1 MSKSLYARIA
11 VGALSLSALGFAGIA
26 LNEGYSTTAIKP
38 VPGDPWTVGLG
49 STTRDDGTPVQEG
62 DKITPPQAI
71 RRAVKHIAGDE
82 KVLRTCFGD
91 GAALHQHE
99 WDAFV
104 DLAYNV
110 GAPAVCRSS
119 IPGKVRAGNYEAAC
133 KTILDFKRVQGRD
146 CSLAQNKGFCGGV
159 WTRRQEYTHLCL
171 TGERP

>member
-11 VGALSLSALGFAGIA
+11 VGALSLSAIGFAGIA
-26 LNEGYSTTAIKP
+26 LNEGYSTSAIKP

-49 STTRDDGTPVQEG
+49 STKRDDGTPVQAG

-71 RRAVKHIAGDE
+71 RRAVKHVAGDE
-82 KVLRTCFGD
+82 KVLRACFGEN
-91 GAALHQHE
+91 AELHQHE
-99 WDAFV
+99 WDAYV

-119 IPGKVRAGNYEAAC
+119 IVRKVQSGNYEAAC